1 MTEPRPGRAV
11 NADVVWEP
19 PGAGEWEYDG
29 SHSPPAP
36 TPVFREVASRS
47 MDEAYRWV
55 FETYGAPLDTIAF
68 RFVNGKA
75 YRRLVPLVGADRS
88 GPPPPAPVLWLA
100 ARLHP
105 GLRRRERAAR
115 ANFERSLFLEP
126 IDRWDGGERQEWI
139 DANRAF
145 QAEAID
151 ELDDEAMADH
161 LARVLDHNLRGWI
174 RHHQLHGT
182 DMGPIGDLLA
192 HTNRWGLD
200 PVSVMELLRGRS
212 PATVEAAERALAI
225 AEAVRAAGL
234 DPTTLTDLDQ
244 VRSASDEAA
253 ALLADYLEHFGWRLV
268 SSYDIE
274 GLTVGELPG
283 GTLAM
288 IRTAA
293 PIAEDR
299 PSEEPLRAAV
309 PTSQRGHFDALLEN
323 ARRAYGL
330 RDDNGPLTA
339 EWPMGLVRRAFLET
353 GRRLAER
360 GRLTDPANVFELTG
374 EEAVAVLGGAA
385 EPSATAAVPSATD
398 LEVRAADRAAQTD
411 LVPPDRLGPAF
422 DPPPPDALPP
432 GMRRLVEAVNAVVS
446 MLEPEPEPEGGQALH
461 GLGIGDR
468 TVSGRARVATRPED
482 VLTSIEEGDILVAA
496 WTAPTYNAVLAAVS
510 GVVVQEGGLLC
521 HAAVMAREL
530 GIPAVVGA
538 AEAMTA
544 IADGDDIEVDPVAG
558 TVRVLTSSP

>member
-1 MTEPRPGRAV
+1 MSEPRPGRAV
-11 NADVVWEP
+11 DADVAWEP
-19 PGAGEWEYDG
+19 PGPGEWEYDG

-100 ARLHP
+100 SRLHP

-115 ANFERSLFLEP
+115 DTFERSSFLEP

-145 QAEAID
+145 QSEAID
-151 ELDDEAMADH
+151 QFDDEAMADH
-161 LARVLDHNLRGWI
+161 LERVLAHNLRGWI
-174 RHHQLHGT
+174 RHHRLHGT

-200 PVSVMELLRGRS
+200 PVPVMGVLRGRS
-212 PATVEAAERALAI
+212 PATVEAAERVLAI
-225 AEAVRAAGL
+225 AESVRAAGL
-234 DPTTLTDLDQ
+234 DPSTLSDLDQ
-244 VRSASDEAA
+244 VRSASVEAA
-253 ALLADYLEHFGWRLV
+253 ALLDDYLDLFGWRLV

-288 IRTAA
+288 IGTAA
-293 PIAEDR
+293 PIADDR
-299 PSEEPLRAAV
+299 PSEEPLRAEV
-309 PTSQRGHFDALLEN
+309 PAEERANFDRLLEN

-339 EWPMGLVRRAFLET
+339 EWPMGLVRRAFLEA
-353 GRRLAER
+353 GRRLAAR
-360 GRLTDPANVFELTG
+360 GRLVEPANVFELDG
-374 EEAVAVLGGAA
+374 AEAVSVLRGAT
-385 EPSATAAVPSATD
+385 EPSAT
-398 LEVRAADRAAQTD
+398 EVEARASERETQTD
-411 LVPPDRLGPAF
+411 LVPPDRLGRTF
-422 DPPPPDALPP
+422 DPPSPDALPA

-446 MLEPEPEPEGGQALH
+446 MLEPELQADGRKALQ
-461 GLGIGDR
+461 GLGIGER

-544 IADGDDIEVDPVAG
+544 IGDGDDIEVDPAAG
-558 TVRVLTSSP
+558 TVRILASNR

>member
-1 MTEPRPGRAV
+1 MSDATNRSTSHT
-11 NADVVWEP
+11 DVVWEP
-19 PGAGEWEYDG
+19 PGPGEWEYDG

-55 FETYGAPLDTIAF
+55 FETYGAPLDTIDF

-88 GPPPPAPVLWLA
+88 GPPPPSPVLWLA

-105 GLRRRERAAR
+105 GLRRRERAATET
-115 ANFERSLFLEP
+115 FKHFSFLEP

-139 DANRAF
+139 DANLAIQR
-145 QAEAID
+145 EAID
-151 ELDDEAMADH
+151 DLDDVAMADH
-161 LARVLDHNLRGWI
+161 LERVLAHNLRGWI

-192 HTNRWGLD
+192 HTTRWGLD
-200 PVSVMELLRGRS
+200 PVSVMGLLRGRS
-212 PATVEAAERALAI
+212 PATVEAAELVLAI
-225 AEAVRAAGL
+225 ARSVQAAGL
-234 DPTTLTDLDQ
+234 DPATLTDLDQ
-244 VRSASDEAA
+244 VRAASPEAA
-253 ALLADYLEHFGWRLV
+253 ALLADYLDHFGWRLV

-299 PSEEPLRAAV
+299 PSEEPLRTAV
-309 PTSQRGHFDALLEN
+309 PAQQRGEFDRLLEN

-353 GRRLAER
+353 GRRLADR
-360 GRLTDPANVFELTG
+360 GRLADPANVFELTG
-374 EEAVAVLGGAA
+374 EEAVAVLRGAA
-385 EPSATAAVPSATD
+385 EPSATEVERRAV
-398 LEVRAADRAAQTD
+398 ERAAQTD
-411 LVPPDRLGPAF
+411 LVPPDRLGPTF
-422 DPPPPDALPP
+422 DPPPPDALPK

-446 MLEPEPEPEGGQALH
+446 MLEPEPQADGRRALQ
-461 GLGIGDR
+461 GLGIGER

-482 VLTSIEEGDILVAA
+482 VLSSIEEGDILVAA

-544 IADGDDIEVDPVAG
+544 IGDGDDIEVDPVAG
-558 TVRVLTSSP
+558 TVRILASKH